1 MRLAAIPQNFRE
13 SIALA
18 AGLVPTPLMDTL
30 IALLLAKTVIA
41 ATAVGIFDALETEQL
56 TAAEIAERCGSDRKA
71 TEKLV
76 RALFACKYLR
86 HRENRFTLAPVS
98 RRWLSRKAF
107 RSLHSAILHR
117 SLDLRFMNF
126 EEYVKLGKS
135 QEFHA
140 ALSSEE
146 WRIYHQG
153 QADHAAQII
162 DEVIER
168 IPLPRHAVD
177 LLDLGGGHGLYS
189 IAFCRR
195 YRHLHARVLD
205 LATTNGELERK
216 EVSDSAGSRVQF
228 EVGDIRTIPLQPNSN
243 DVILLANVV
252 HHFDEPTN
260 RSLLQRVAM
269 ALRPGGL
276 VIVIDAVRP
285 SSLEQTG
292 QLEGLLDLYFGAA
305 SGVGLW
311 TIEEIQDWS
320 RRAGLA
326 VSPPKALRRM
336 PTCRIQVASK
346 EE

>member
-1 MRLAAIPQNFRE
+1 MNSRLLGSGWGAPSGRQKAIIHAANSRPEAFKFSNKGDGEIQTHSTRRDVPVVALDSGVVDLQRVRAFMRLAARPQNIKE

-30 IALLLAKTVIA
+30 VALLLAKTVIA
-41 ATAVGIFDALETEQL
+41 ATAVGIFDALETEPL
-56 TAAEIAERCGSDRKA
+56 TAAEIAARCGSDRKA

-86 HRENRFTLAPVS
+86 HRENRFSLAPVS

-107 RSLHSAILHR
+107 RSLHSGILHC

-126 EEYVKLGKS
+126 EEYVRYGKS

-140 ALSSEE
+140 ALSPEE

-205 LATTNGELERK
+205 LAATNGELERE
-216 EVSDSAGSRVQF
+216 EVSDSASSR
-228 EVGDIRTIPLQPNSN
+228 
-243 DVILLANVV
+243 
-252 HHFDEPTN
+252 
-260 RSLLQRVAM
+260 
-269 ALRPGGL
+269 
-276 VIVIDAVRP
+276 
-285 SSLEQTG
+285 
-292 QLEGLLDLYFGAA
+292 
-305 SGVGLW
+305 
-311 TIEEIQDWS
+311 
-320 RRAGLA
+320 
-326 VSPPKALRRM
+326 
-336 PTCRIQVASK
+336 
-346 EE
+346 